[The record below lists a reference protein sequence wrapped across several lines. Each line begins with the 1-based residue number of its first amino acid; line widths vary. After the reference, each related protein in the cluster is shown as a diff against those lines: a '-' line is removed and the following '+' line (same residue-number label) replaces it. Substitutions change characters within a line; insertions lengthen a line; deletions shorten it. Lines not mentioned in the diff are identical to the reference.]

1 MINVP
6 NNIKIDLRK
15 QIAKGEL
22 NDRIQGM
29 MLEKKY
35 DPISKAQWN
44 IKQNEIYLNTLRVK
58 NDISFFAIS
67 IRSLYTATY
76 RCIISCNS

>member
-15 QIAKGEL
+15 KIAEGEL

-29 MLEKKY
+29 TLERKY
-35 DPISKAQWN
+35 DPISN
-44 IKQNEIYLNTLRVK
+44 IIPWILSVSSPSAICFLKSILMLFGTFIILYYLHR
-58 NDISFFAIS
+58 
-67 IRSLYTATY
+67 
-76 RCIISCNS
+76 